1 MDLTVERVAQVD
13 LVPEGVAQLDANEL
27 AVPRPLHVLFAV
39 TVGVRVR
46 LEGELSPDGILSCRD
61 RKPSLHWPFVHWWH
75 HDAVLSV
82 LPETFSLTLGSA
94 NERKIQTVQS

>member
-13 LVPEGVAQLDANEL
+13 LVPERVAQLDTNEL
-27 AVPRPLHVLFAV
+27 AVPRPLHILLAV

-61 RKPSLHWPFVHWWH
+61 RKP
-75 HDAVLSV
+75 
-82 LPETFSLTLGSA
+82 
-94 NERKIQTVQS
+94 